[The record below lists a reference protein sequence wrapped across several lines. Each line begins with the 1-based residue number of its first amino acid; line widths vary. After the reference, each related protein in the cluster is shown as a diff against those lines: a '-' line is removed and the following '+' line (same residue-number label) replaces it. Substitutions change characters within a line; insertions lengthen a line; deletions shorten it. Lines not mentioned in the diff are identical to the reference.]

1 MKKGQEELMFVF
13 SLILI
18 ALILTL
24 SFIIFSIG
32 GKNRVQGKIDALESN
47 EVNINL
53 LNYLRTNDTKTGM
66 ITADLIM
73 DSYYK
78 NNYDDVKRVT
88 QEFFDKFHDKNKCK
102 TMIINMFDLKNNK
115 QIFQLISLGKGTTTK
130 TNFVIHSSFIL
141 IPTFEQNNIK
151 VAYSEGCKYE

>member
-1 MKKGQEELMFVF
+1 MFVF

-18 ALILTL
+18 ALLLTL
-24 SFIIFSIG
+24 SIIIFSIG
-32 GKNRVQGKIDALESN
+32 GKNKVQGKIDALESN

-66 ITADLIM
+66 ITADLII
-73 DSYYK
+73 DAYYK
-78 NNYDDVKRVT
+78 NNYDDIKRIT
-88 QEFFDKFHDKNKCK
+88 QEFFDKFHDKDRCK
-102 TMIINMFDLKNNK
+102 TMIINMFALKDNK

-130 TNFVIHSSFIL
+130 TNFVTHSTFII

-151 VAYSEGCKYE
+151 VVYNEGCKYE